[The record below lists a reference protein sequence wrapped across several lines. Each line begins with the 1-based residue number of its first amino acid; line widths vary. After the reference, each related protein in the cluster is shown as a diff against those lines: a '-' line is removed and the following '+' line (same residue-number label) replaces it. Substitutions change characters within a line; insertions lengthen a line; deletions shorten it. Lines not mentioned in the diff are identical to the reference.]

1 MYTNETN
8 ETNIYKYIKKKYRYI
23 YIYKHINKCI
33 YIYIFEK
40 NIINI
45 YI

>member
-33 YIYIFEK
+33 YIYSKKI
-40 NIINI
+40 
-45 YI
+45 